1 MRVCVYV
8 CVSIVFLMLSRQLP
22 YLQFHHKI
30 FATNRSQIRVFSQ
43 DLIKYIMSLKNCNTI
58 CKKQEIKI
66 TKKKNNNIYQK
77 IAKMHFL
84 DNHKSEWEHEIKT
97 IDPISF
103 VKFILNLKIFKILFH
118 VVPSLV
124 HSDLYNTSIFD

>member
-1 MRVCVYV
+1 MCVRACVRVCV

-30 FATNRSQIRVFSQ
+30 FATNRSQIRVFSE

-58 CKKQEIKI
+58 CKKKEIKI
-66 TKKKNNNIYQK
+66 TKKKTITFTKKLQK
-77 IAKMHFL
+77 CTFL
-84 DNHKSEWEHEIKT
+84 TT
-97 IDPISF
+97 INLNGNMKLRQMTQF
-103 VKFILNLKIFKILFH
+103 RLNLKIFKILFH

>member
-1 MRVCVYV
+1 M
-8 CVSIVFLMLSRQLP
+8 
-22 YLQFHHKI
+22 
-30 FATNRSQIRVFSQ
+30 FSQ

-97 IDPISF
+97 NDPISF
-103 VKFILNLKIFKILFH
+103 EFENIQNSFSCCTLFG
-118 VVPSLV
+118 P
-124 HSDLYNTSIFD
+124 F